1 MRSWRE
7 ERGRGIREER
17 RERGEAKEVGKGGR
31 EKFWV
36 GGKKQGSCGKGG
48 GAKKGNLGEREVGGA
63 SGEIFWG
70 EGKREG
76 EKGIWEFEGIRVK
89 VQKGQGEGQGR
100 EGKRWVEEG
109 K

>member
-1 MRSWRE
+1 
-7 ERGRGIREER
+7 
-17 RERGEAKEVGKGGR
+17 
-31 EKFWV
+31 
-36 GGKKQGSCGKGG
+36 
-48 GAKKGNLGEREVGGA
+48 LGEREVGGA